1 MPTSTPL
8 RRLRGDLFGG
18 LTAGII
24 ALPLAL
30 AFGVAS
36 GLGPA
41 AGLYGAFAV
50 GLVAAAFGGTPT
62 QISGPTGPMTVVVAS
77 AVVAFGGD
85 VACVAFV
92 ILLAGALQVAYGA
105 WGLGGMVRYIPYPV
119 ISGFMNGIGVIIILL
134 QLGPLLG
141 APATSS
147 PLAAVAALPSALFQ
161 ASPSAVLLGISSM
174 AIVFLTPGRIS
185 RVIPSP
191 LIALVALTALSSLL
205 KLDAPTIGGIP
216 AGLPALRMPSFDAG
230 QWTRFAG
237 LAFSLSLL
245 GSIDTLL
252 TSLIADS
259 MTRRQHD
266 SRREL
271 IGQGLGNMLASL
283 IGGLAGAGA
292 TMRTVVNIKAGG
304 TSRLSG
310 IIHALFLLA
319 VLLGLGPLASTI
331 PLAVLAG
338 ILIKVGVDILDYR
351 MLRLV
356 RTAPRPDLAVMVAVF
371 LVTVFVDLIVAV
383 GVGVVLASLMLTW
396 RTARQASVSIS
407 EEEPEPGRLDRERSL
422 IEGSDQ
428 RIRVIDIRGPFF
440 FGTAAQ
446 MQDKVD
452 RLLGTRVVIV
462 ECLDVPFMDLSA
474 TFALGEMIEKLKSA
488 GVTVVLAVGREQLE
502 TLRRC
507 NIASLVGAEHVFHS
521 HELALETARQ
531 LAEPCSPVFEDHESG
546 QNNEGKAEGV
556 IPAHAFAKIE
566 R

>member
-1 MPTSTPL
+1 MSFSVVFQ
-8 RRLRGDLFGG
+8 RIRGDLFGG

-50 GLVAAAFGGTPT
+50 GLVAAIFGGTPT

-85 VACVAFV
+85 VTCVAMV
-92 ILLAGALQVAYGA
+92 ILLAGALQIAFGA

-134 QLGPLLG
+134 QLGPLFGSPG
-141 APATSS
+141 ASS
-147 PLAAVAALPSALFQ
+147 PLAAVVAFPMALREVSPSALF
-161 ASPSAVLLGISSM
+161 LGLASM

-185 RVIPSP
+185 RVVPSP
-191 LIALVALTALSSLL
+191 LIALLVLSGLAWGL
-205 KLDAPTIGGIP
+205 QLDAPTIGGIP
-216 AGLPALRMPSFDAG
+216 AGLPKLQMPSFEVG
-230 QWTRFAG
+230 QWSRMAG
-237 LAFSLSLL
+237 LAISLSLL

-252 TSLIADS
+252 TSIIADS
-259 MTRRQHD
+259 MTRRTHN
-266 SRREL
+266 SRKEL
-271 IGQGLGNMLASL
+271 IGQGLGNIFASM

-310 IIHALFLLA
+310 VVHALFLLA
-319 VLLGLGPLASTI
+319 VLVGIGPLAEKI

-351 MLRLV
+351 MLRLL
-356 RTAPRPDLAVMVAVF
+356 RTAPRPDLAVMIAVF
-371 LVTVFVDLIVAV
+371 LITVFVDLIVAV
-383 GVGVVLASLMLTW
+383 GAGVVLASLMLTW
-396 RTARQASVSIS
+396 RTAKQASVSIS
-407 EEEPEPGRLDRERSL
+407 EGEPEPEILDRERTL
-422 IEGSDQ
+422 IEGANG
-428 RIRVIDIRGPFF
+428 RIRIIDIRGPFF

-452 RLLGTRVVIV
+452 WLLGTRVVLV
-462 ECLDVPFMDLSA
+462 ECMNVPFMDLSA
-474 TFALGEMIEKLKSA
+474 TFALGEMIEKLKVS
-488 GVTVVLAVGREQLE
+488 GVAVVLAVGHDQLE
-502 TLRRC
+502 TLRSC
-507 NIASLVGAEHVFHS
+507 GIASLVGTGRVFHS
-521 HELALETARQ
+521 HSQALEAARI
-531 LAEPCSPVFEDHESG
+531 LATPDLPILEDDKGS
-546 QNNEGKAEGV
+546 QYNKCKA
-556 IPAHAFAKIE
+556 
-566 R
+566 